1 MNVISPRPFAP
12 TRNSAG
18 RAVAAS
24 ACIGAAVACLAL
36 TADTRAAPAAEPKRS
51 ATLRGILEEL
61 AARSTAPGGV
71 LLVQTP
77 GGTWRGAT
85 GVARRTPRQ
94 PMAVAGRF
102 RVASITKT
110 FTATVVL
117 GLVADRKLALDDT
130 VAKWLP
136 GRLPK
141 EAAEITVRDLL
152 SHRSGLT
159 DAGKIEPRGRFRY
172 ADGNFLLLGEI
183 VEAVTSSTFEER
195 LADRILEP
203 LRLTRTELRP
213 SPPPGDIVHGYL
225 ANGGPDVTG
234 SLYTRRAAPA
244 AALVSTADELARFER
259 ALLRGRV
266 IPARFVKEMET
277 SISRFGQGYAY
288 GLGLSRSPARCGAA
302 WGHAGRTFGYTGWML
317 STASGKR
324 TVVALLNT
332 GVDLNDPKLW
342 RRLEGLVTRALCA

>member
-1 MNVISPRPFAP
+1 VTAALACLGVLLVGSAGGTDSPAATNVEP
-12 TRNSAG
+12 TR
-18 RAVAAS
+18 
-24 ACIGAAVACLAL
+24 
-36 TADTRAAPAAEPKRS
+36 ADRLRDTLNELVSRS
-51 ATLRGILEEL
+51 R
-61 AARSTAPGGV
+61 APGGV

-77 GGTWRGAT
+77 NSMWRGAA
-85 GVARRTPRQ
+85 GLARKSPRQ

-117 GLVADRKLALDDT
+117 GLVADGKLALGDT

-136 GRLPK
+136 GRLPT
-141 EAAEITVRDLL
+141 EAGAEITVRDLL

-183 VEAVTSSTFEER
+183 VEAVTSSPFEKR
-195 LADRILEP
+195 LAERILEP

-213 SPPPGDIVHGYL
+213 SPPPDDIVHGYL
-225 ANGGPDVTG
+225 ANSGPDVTG
-234 SLYTRRAAPA
+234 TLYTRRAAPA
-244 AALVSTADELARFER
+244 AALVSTAVELARFER

-266 IPARFVKEMET
+266 IPPRLVKEMQT
-277 SISRFGQGYAY
+277 SITRFEPGYGY
-288 GLGLSRSPARCGAA
+288 GLGLSRSPTKCGAA

-332 GVDLNDPKLW
+332 GVSLENPKLW
-342 RRLEGLVTRALCA
+342 RRLERLVTQALCA